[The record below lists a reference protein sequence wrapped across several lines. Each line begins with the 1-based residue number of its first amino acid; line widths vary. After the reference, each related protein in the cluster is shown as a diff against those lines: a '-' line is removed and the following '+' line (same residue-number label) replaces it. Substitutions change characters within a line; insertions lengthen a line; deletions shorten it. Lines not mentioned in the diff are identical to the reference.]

1 MIRSVEQE
9 SSRNALE
16 VWGSILLQ
24 QNEIDDARA
33 LYEVLLTKSKMLD
46 TGLFRDAI
54 WQKELLS
61 PDPELIKSKD
71 RLSLKLVEYY
81 LSKQKEED
89 AREILPNII
98 QAPLQHQAMTQI
110 LQYWEKLKLLS
121 PEKLGWMI
129 NLAIPAYDENYPLLD
144 IDFEKIVKGTITIGS
159 STKDFD
165 RIVIFKEVQPF
176 LIRLEES
183 KERSRKND
191 SYQFILFLIEKLG
204 SWPEYRTEL
213 QELVAKV
220 YPSNGFP
227 DKSHKRLFE
236 PLMNSFAFPDYLQ
249 VLSEIDNESWKRDAI
264 PYLAQSDPG
273 IKTLEQARSLVYLLS
288 NPKQQQ
294 EAWENIVI
302 NWAKNQSEEQCLVA
316 IQQLPNTALMAHAY
330 LEMLRAWGE
339 IGQAEKAKS
348 YLKQALSLID
358 SVNTVPSA
366 YYAPTY
372 ESLEE
377 ARKAVRQQA
386 YVLLLLLEDSE
397 EAEKI
402 RITYAF
408 DIPYQE
414 ILRHMLRMLQTEKY
428 EELWQVC
435 QQFPGLFNNS
445 SAFDAFHADLLLLFS
460 DFQQNTLYE
469 KYLSLLP
476 EKLETSPFEE
486 SNSYYQEAKTHILK
500 SDHEQALLALNK
512 IQDIHWK
519 SKALAEYYLHFQEN
533 SSALTEDFKKTLHLI
548 LVVLIR
554 KNREIKERN
563 ANSKKTMSS
572 MTWLKFSLTIYI
584 IALAALQKGI
594 GYEETKLDMDQCW
607 DRGPDQ
613 LLIIGIIDIHLALA
627 SPSYATIFQVNAQ
640 YFPFFIAH
648 LTPLWVLIHALYL
661 LSVSSRF
668 LYHRIKPLL
677 FWSLVLLCLQIPFW
691 PIFGLVKYYYHF
703 GQQSSWFRLFNVHNQ
718 MYLSTYWL
726 SAYLI
731 PLLLM
736 LFVFLFIAYRSLGK
750 KGDAPNKTIPLW
762 LLALSSSLALLLLWG
777 MALSY
782 RDADR
787 VSQAQALGG
796 IKNQFH
802 WIAIY
807 NPFQHWSPG

>member
-1 MIRSVEQE
+1 MKSIFLVLLCSVFALNMSQCQRFPASAESMFSKAVSLVEIGCQVESRSFQQAQENYEQAHALLENLQQRFPTDPLAIQIASNLQPIGPLKNQKHLEDLLQLTEERARLENNPDAFFRAYGHDLCDGLAFYAKKGDSENFRLLVNNFDWAEEELIQNLVQKKINDKQLPLLVDMIRSVEQE

-33 LYEVLLTKSKMLD
+33 LYEVLLTKSNMAD

-81 LSKQKEED
+81 LSKQKEEE

-110 LQYWEKLKLLS
+110 LQYWEKHKLLS
-121 PEKLGWMI
+121 PEKLGWML
-129 NLAIPAYDENYPLLD
+129 NLANLANEENYPLLD

-191 SYQFILFLIEKLG
+191 SYQLILFLIEKLS

-249 VLSEIDNESWKRDAI
+249 VLSEINNESWKRDAI
-264 PYLAQSDPG
+264 RYLAQSDPG

-288 NPKQQQ
+288 NPEQQQ

-302 NWAKNQSEEQCLVA
+302 NWAKNQSEEQCLIV

-330 LEMLRAWGE
+330 LEMLHAWGE
-339 IGQAEKAKS
+339 IGQADKAKS

-372 ESLEE
+372 ESFEE

-386 YVLLLLLEDSE
+386 YVLLLLLGDSE

-408 DIPYQE
+408 DIPYQD
-414 ILRHMLRMLQTEKY
+414 ILRHVLWMLQTEKN
-428 EELWQVC
+428 EQLWQVC
-435 QQFPGLFNNS
+435 QQFPGQFNNS

-500 SDHEQALLALNK
+500 SDHEQALLTLNK

-554 KNREIKERN
+554 
-563 ANSKKTMSS
+563 
-572 MTWLKFSLTIYI
+572 
-584 IALAALQKGI
+584 
-594 GYEETKLDMDQCW
+594 
-607 DRGPDQ
+607 
-613 LLIIGIIDIHLALA
+613 
-627 SPSYATIFQVNAQ
+627 
-640 YFPFFIAH
+640 
-648 LTPLWVLIHALYL
+648 
-661 LSVSSRF
+661 
-668 LYHRIKPLL
+668 
-677 FWSLVLLCLQIPFW
+677 
-691 PIFGLVKYYYHF
+691 
-703 GQQSSWFRLFNVHNQ
+703 
-718 MYLSTYWL
+718 
-726 SAYLI
+726 
-731 PLLLM
+731 
-736 LFVFLFIAYRSLGK
+736 
-750 KGDAPNKTIPLW
+750 
-762 LLALSSSLALLLLWG
+762 
-777 MALSY
+777 
-782 RDADR
+782 
-787 VSQAQALGG
+787 
-796 IKNQFH
+796 
-802 WIAIY
+802 
-807 NPFQHWSPG
+807 